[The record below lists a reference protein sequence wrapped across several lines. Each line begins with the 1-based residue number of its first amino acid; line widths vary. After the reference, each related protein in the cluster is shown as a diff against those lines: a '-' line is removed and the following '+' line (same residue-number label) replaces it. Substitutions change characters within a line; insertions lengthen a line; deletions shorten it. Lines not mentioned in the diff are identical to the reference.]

1 MKKDLMIGSLLDC
14 YSPLLTEK
22 QRYLLDCYYNED
34 LSLSEIAFNE
44 SITPQ
49 GARDIISRAAHRLC
63 DYEQKLGL
71 YKLLCQ
77 NQKAAAEL
85 SELADTTGGD
95 IAAKLRA
102 IAAEFYE

>member
-1 MKKDLMIGSLLDC
+1 MIGSLLDC

-34 LSLSEIAFNE
+34 LSLSEIADNE
-44 SITPQ
+44 GITPQ

-71 YKLLCQ
+71 YKLLCR
-77 NQKAAAEL
+77 NQKAAAEIN
-85 SELADTTGGD
+85 ELADTIDGD
-95 IAAKLRA
+95 TAARLRA